1 MKHLIL
7 LQIQNMRDITE
18 VLLQWLIIFLIKSLL
33 VLWVVLLK
41 VKSSQQLP
49 EELHK
54 PIIRKFKKRWLYSSS
69 KENIWGAD
77 LADIQLI
84 SKYNNGIR
92 FLLCVIDIFSKYICV
107 VPLKDEWDITI
118 TSDFQKILEELNQ
131 RPNETWIDKI
141 WDRIVQ

>member
-41 VKSSQQLP
+41 VKSNQQLP

-54 PIIRKFKKRWLYSSS
+54 PIIRKFKKRCLYSSF

-92 FLLCVIDIFSKYICV
+92 FLLCVIDIFSKYVCV
-107 VPLKDEWDITI
+107 VSLKDKKCIAITNA
-118 TSDFQKILEELNQ
+118 FQKIL
-131 RPNETWIDKI
+131 D
-141 WDRIVQ
+141 